1 MNRKYDLDYLQWLQK
16 NARLYMAG
24 LAVLTLLIVASW
36 CLYMEPWQPQG
47 QAAFWHSESD
57 RTAAEQNTLADARPA
72 AEPAVQDHAASSVPQ
87 PMNKTEQTDTAD
99 SEQPDTV
106 LKEET
111 QKEEAQEELQKE
123 PQKDTGE
130 ITVDLLSVQNQLA
143 GFSAPCSGEL
153 LSAYGF
159 GYHPVYEDYRFC
171 DHLCYQAGGGEV
183 KAVADGVVQRVD
195 LNGDWQLCVTC
206 GAYQIRYQGLKSCT
220 LQEGQPVKG
229 GQIIGT
235 AGEYLNVQVVK
246 QSNR

>member
-36 CLYMEPWQPQG
+36 CLYMEPWQP
-47 QAAFWHSESD
+47 HSESD
-57 RTAAEQNTLADARPA
+57 QTAAEQNTIADARPA

-106 LKEET
+106 LKE
-111 QKEEAQEELQKE
+111 E

-171 DHLCYQAGGGEV
+171 DHLCYQADGGEV
-183 KAVADGVVQRVD
+183 KAVADGVVQRVN

-229 GQIIGT
+229 GQIIGK

-246 QSNR
+246 QSSR

>member
-57 RTAAEQNTLADARPA
+57 QTAAEQNTIADARPA
-72 AEPAVQDHAASSVPQ
+72 AEPAVQNHASSPVPQ
-87 PMNKTEQTDTAD
+87 PMNKTEQTDTAG

-143 GFSAPCSGEL
+143 GFSAP
-153 LSAYGF
+153 
-159 GYHPVYEDYRFC
+159 
-171 DHLCYQAGGGEV
+171 
-183 KAVADGVVQRVD
+183 
-195 LNGDWQLCVTC
+195 
-206 GAYQIRYQGLKSCT
+206 
-220 LQEGQPVKG
+220 
-229 GQIIGT
+229 
-235 AGEYLNVQVVK
+235 
-246 QSNR
+246 